1 MSNGVEFDTDNSS
14 RFVPRS
20 GGISGSSMPGNFAP
34 TGNEPKM
41 VKWLMKKGIVKSPRI
56 GQAILVAVVIIN
68 IIVTFVVINYF
79 M

>member
-20 GGISGSSMPGNFAP
+20 GGISGSSMPGIAP

-41 VKWLMKKGIVKSPRI
+41 VAHEKGYS
-56 GQAILVAVVIIN
+56 QVAAYRPG
-68 IIVTFVVINYF
+68 YF
-79 M
+79 GSGCYYQYYRYICCH